1 MSKIK
6 MVAMMFSFQLS
17 EEANLINDAVK
28 LMEWAALD

>member
-1 MSKIK
+1 